1 MQDGI
6 RGVFSCLSF
15 QLWLGSCSQ
24 GSASWAYTFHRVPAF
39 KGSRCQCSRRVSTVV
54 FDVVND
60 ENIDDVGDN
69 NNDDS
74 SELRFDA
81 YFARS
86 NTY

>member
-1 MQDGI
+1 M
-6 RGVFSCLSF
+6 
-15 QLWLGSCSQ
+15 WLGSCSQ

-39 KGSRCQCSRRVSTVV
+39 KGSRCQCSRRVSAVV
-54 FDVVND
+54 IDVVND

-69 NNDDS
+69 KNNNFMMIRQS
-74 SELRFDA
+74 CA